1 MNAMMKSVHHTKNRW
16 HLPGLDEAVSW
27 CRACNER
34 GIACNMHPRGE
45 FVEDQDAAL
54 DAARAYE
61 DCISA
66 IHTHRLNASVAI
78 KPSAIGV
85 ALQTETFHEYLE
97 QILSY
102 AMAKRVP
109 VGIDMEGTP
118 LVRDTIEGAFQAAEQ
133 GYSFT
138 LTLQAYLKR
147 TPADIN
153 RAAEEGIPVRLV
165 KGAYIGDLKQRDEI
179 TAAFRTQAFLISR
192 RHPQFS
198 VGTLNADMI
207 HWLQDSLPEARSRIT
222 FGFLKGLGTETML
235 GMANSGWKVHEYLPY
250 GNDNG
255 GYDRRREI
263 HLAALASAR
272 IRPLV

>member
-1 MNAMMKSVHHTKNRW
+1 MNTMMRSFQHTNDRW
-16 HLPGLDEAVSW
+16 HFPGLEEAVAW
-27 CRACNER
+27 CKACNER
-34 GIACNMHPRGE
+34 GITGIMHPLGE
-45 FVEDQDAAL
+45 FVEDQEGAE

-66 IHTHRLNASVAI
+66 IHTHNLDASVAV

-85 ALQTETFHEYLE
+85 ALQTEAFHEYLE

-102 AMAKRVP
+102 ATAKRVP
-109 VGIDMEGTP
+109 AGIDMEGTP
-118 LVRDTIEGAFQAAEQ
+118 LVHDTIKGAFRAAEQ

-138 LTLQAYLKR
+138 LSLQAYLKR

-153 RAAEEGIPVRLV
+153 RAADEGIPVRLV
-165 KGAYIGDLKQRDEI
+165 KGAYLGDLNQRDEI
-179 TAAFRTQAFLISR
+179 MAAFRTQAFLISR

-198 VGTLNADMI
+198 VGTQDADLI
-207 HWLQDSLPEARSRIT
+207 RWLQDSIPEARSRIT

-255 GYDRRREI
+255 GYDRRRKI
-263 HLAALASAR
+263 YLAALASAG

>member
-1 MNAMMKSVHHTKNRW
+1 
-16 HLPGLDEAVSW
+16 
-27 CRACNER
+27 
-34 GIACNMHPRGE
+34 MHPLGE

-85 ALQTETFHEYLE
+85 ALQTEKFHEYLE

-102 AMAKRVP
+102 ATAKRVP
-109 VGIDMEGTP
+109 AGIDMEGTP
-118 LVRDTIEGAFQAAEQ
+118 LVRDTIEGAFRAAEQ

-147 TPADIN
+147 TPVDIN
-153 RAAEEGIPVRLV
+153 RAADEGIPVRLV
-165 KGAYIGDLKQRDEI
+165 KGAYIGDFKQRDEI

-198 VGTLNADMI
+198 VGTLNANMI
-207 HWLQDSLPEARSRIT
+207 HWLQESLPEARSRIT

-272 IRPLV
+272 ILIFHMINKIVYYYQQNIR